1 MTQAQIKTEIAR
13 INVNYKIL
21 NVISERNL
29 KDMIKTNISSLIGLS
44 ENFRTENRI
53 LILNLLFTTSTPYII
68 YMHNNYNNSELNCKF
83 YLNIY

>member
-13 INVNYKIL
+13 VNVSCKIL
-21 NVISERNL
+21 GVINKRNL
-29 KDMIKTNISSLIGLS
+29 EDIIKASMPSLIRLS

-53 LILNLLFTTSTPYII
+53 LILNLLFITSTSYII
-68 YMHNNYNNSELNCKF
+68 YVYNNYNNSELNCKS